1 MSELRV
7 DRIVN
12 STGDGP
18 IIYLDSVSNE
28 VRIGTGVTIDGS
40 TGIIEASAI
49 VIGSTTI
56 TGSAVTSITAGS
68 GISVDQSTGNVTI
81 SATGGGGGGESYW
94 VSTAA
99 GIHTLGNVGVGTTN
113 PLVQLQINGT
123 LGFEVFTGT
132 YGNRGLNISIGDTTT
147 ASNIIPDADG
157 NQGINNIFMGIGAG
171 NSTTTGVYNNFFGTK
186 AGRDSTTG
194 SYNNFFGLLAGGGKR
209 GIITSI
215 GITSTT
221 TLVGEANNSY
231 SGVSATGGS
240 GIDADFSVFRNGS
253 GAVIEVNITSGGY
266 DYNVG
271 DILTIDGVDVG
282 GSSGTDDITI
292 TVSTVVGSTNTGN
305 DNNFLGDS
313 AGRYNTTGY
322 NNNFLGENA
331 GRNNISGYNNNF
343 FGYFAGRGKRGII
356 TSINIGGG
364 E

>member
-99 GIHTLGNVGVGTTN
+99 GIHTLSNVGVGTTN
-113 PLVQLQINGT
+113 PQTKLEINGV
-123 LGFEVFTGT
+123 LGFGT
-132 YGNRGLNISIGDTTT
+132 FDNSGTRTNIRIGDNTTG
-147 ASNIIPDADG
+147 ASITDG
-157 NQGINNIFMGIGAG
+157 YDNIFMGIGAG
-171 NSTTTGVYNNFFGTK
+171 NSTTTGAYNNFFGTK
-186 AGRDSTTG
+186 AGRDNTEG
-194 SYNNFFGLLAGGGKR
+194 NHNNFFGLLAGGGKR

-215 GITSTT
+215 GITSST
-221 TLVGEANNSY
+221 TLAGEANNSY

-253 GAVIEVNITSGGY
+253 GAVIVNITSGGY

-292 TVSTVVGSTNTGN
+292 TVSTVEGITNTGS
-305 DNNFLGDS
+305 DNNFFGFI
-313 AGRYNTTGY
+313 AGQYNTSGDGNNLFGLGAGQY
-322 NNNFLGENA
+322 NT
-331 GRNNISGYNNNF
+331 SGNYNNF